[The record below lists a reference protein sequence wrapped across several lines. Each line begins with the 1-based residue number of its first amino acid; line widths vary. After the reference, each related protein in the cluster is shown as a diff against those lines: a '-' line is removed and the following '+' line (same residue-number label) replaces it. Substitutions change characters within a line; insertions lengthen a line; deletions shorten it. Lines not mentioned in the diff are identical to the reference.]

1 MLLVKTTLKKKSPVF
16 FALFCL
22 LVGLVTGVF
31 LSDRLVNLWAPQTAL
46 LLVKENPVF
55 PDYR

>member
-1 MLLVKTTLKKKSPVF
+1 MKTTLKKRRPVF